1 MKRILFLLNA
11 LIIINTVESQILS
24 SDKIWVTF
32 ADTTT
37 QLSGSKATTKAE
49 INTIFNEY
57 DVTEI
62 VPLFPFA
69 KTPYICKGF
78 QEALFL

>member
-1 MKRILFLLNA
+1 M
-11 LIIINTVESQILS
+11 ESQILS